1 MCQKKS
7 KRKNA
12 RAMGMIL
19 ATVAGSG
26 FAAHAQ
32 SDPAVD
38 KLTKENQQLRQRL
51 DALEDAMKKEG
62 VMASGESSK
71 SPITAMSSTT
81 LSGFVTASYFYD
93 VASSK
98 DSHPTGYL
106 WNTGMN
112 QFTLNKVKVTL
123 ASPPPDKDKWDAS
136 YRVSLMYGED
146 ANITDP
152 HSNIA
157 GYAPIREAFVDFNIP
172 IGTGLDVKAGEL
184 ISLLNYESGDGG
196 AVNANFSQGYQ
207 WYYTGNPPGGAV
219 QLSYDFND
227 MIGLK
232 ARIQNGLYAGE
243 IGTSSKTFLG
253 GLYIT
258 PDKKTSLAFLGFA
271 GHQDAT
277 ASDLSG
283 GSFIGSRQLM
293 ESHNLTFA
301 TEFDWFHYTSFN
313 PANVSGTDLGHSAGD
328 FGSLGGWLTADIC
341 PRVTA
346 ALRGEIIRDPTG
358 YGTVWN
364 SPSPEGGYGSAFANS
379 LYTSGVGQSLTSATF
394 TLDIKPAPAL
404 KLQPEVRWNHSTTEG
419 AFSGKKDQ
427 LIVGMGASYLF

>member
-1 MCQKKS
+1 
-7 KRKNA
+7 
-12 RAMGMIL
+12 MGVML
-19 ATVAGSG
+19 AAVAGSG
-26 FAAHAQ
+26 LAAHAQ
-32 SDPAVD
+32 SDPSVD

-62 VMASGESSK
+62 VVASGEPTSA
-71 SPITAMSSTT
+71 PITAMSTTT

-93 VASSK
+93 VSSSK

-112 QFTLNKVKVTL
+112 QFTLNKIKITL
-123 ASPPPDKDKWDAS
+123 ASAPPDKDKWDAS
-136 YRVSLMYGED
+136 YKVSLMYGED
-146 ANITDP
+146 QNITDP
-152 HSNIA
+152 HSGIN
-157 GYAPIREAFVDFNIP
+157 GYAPIREAFVDFNVP
-172 IGTGLDVKAGEL
+172 IGTGLDIKAGEL

-219 QLSYDFND
+219 QLGYDFND

-232 ARIQNGLYAGE
+232 ARVQNGLYAGE
-243 IGTSSKTFLG
+243 IGTSSKTFIG
-253 GLYIT
+253 GLYIN

-301 TEFDWFHYTSFN
+301 TEFDWFHF
-313 PANVSGTDLGHSAGD
+313 TDFSPENLGSAAGHSAGD
-328 FGSLGGWLTADIC
+328 FASLGGWLTADLT
-341 PRVTA
+341 PKLTA
-346 ALRGEIIRDPTG
+346 ALRGEVLRDPTG

-364 SPSPEGGYGSAFANS
+364 SPSPEAGYGSVFPNI
-379 LYTSGVGQSLTSATF
+379 YTSGAGQTLTSATF

-404 KLQPEVRWNHSTTEG
+404 KLQPEIRWNHTSAEFD
-419 AFSGKKDQ
+419 AVSGKKDQ